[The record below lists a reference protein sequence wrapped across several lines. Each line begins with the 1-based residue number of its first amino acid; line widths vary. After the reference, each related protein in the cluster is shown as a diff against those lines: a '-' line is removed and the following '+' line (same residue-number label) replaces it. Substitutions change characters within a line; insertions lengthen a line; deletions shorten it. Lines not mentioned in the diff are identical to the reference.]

1 MCVMIDV
8 DKVIED
14 FNGRINKAHS
24 LAEKRFSE
32 NMRDAVAQV
41 FVLLFHPI
49 VAANALVIKLLS
61 FPQI

>member
-32 NMRDAVAQV
+32 NMRDAVV
-41 FVLLFHPI
+41 TFLLEMGVQFDKETGEI
-49 VAANALVIKLLS
+49 L
-61 FPQI
+61 